1 MNMAIH
7 KLDLGEFD
15 EIDYHLIAIH
25 TSLEDYRLAFFIN
38 QKLPINLSK
47 SKNEI
52 QINIKEGETKFS
64 RYYYHNFEKAISW
77 NLIQNKGEV
86 VQQKKDNG
94 QNLFS
99 NVAME
104 VATKVYLLPEFKKVD
119 YFLKVENNDNE
130 IEKIIKTKTV
140 NKKKFFLIK
149 WLGWP
154 DKFNSWEPEINLKK

>member
-15 EIDYHLIAIH
+15 EIDYYLIAIH

-47 SKNEI
+47 SENEI

-64 RYYYHNFEKAISW
+64 RYYYHNIEKAISW

-99 NVAME
+99 NLTLE

-119 YFLKVENNDNE
+119 YFLKIENLDETMNGTKIQTALNAIDNISAIYTVETNKIKSKNN
-130 IEKIIKTKTV
+130 
-140 NKKKFFLIK
+140 LI
-149 WLGWP
+149 
-154 DKFNSWEPEINLKK
+154 F

>member
-1 MNMAIH
+1 MAIH

-47 SKNEI
+47 SLNEI

-64 RYYYHNFEKAISW
+64 RFYYHNIEKEISW
-77 NLIQNKGEV
+77 NLIQNKGAV
-86 VQQKKDNG
+86 VQQKKDNS

-99 NVAME
+99 NLTLE

-119 YFLKVENNDNE
+119 YFLKIENLDETMNMT
-130 IEKIIKTKTV
+130 IIKTALNAIDNISTIYTV
-140 NKKKFFLIK
+140 ETNTIKSKNNLI
-149 WLGWP
+149 
-154 DKFNSWEPEINLKK
+154 F